1 MLEMLV
7 TGGMDLHLAVRTL
20 VPPAWQN
27 VEDRSPDHRALYDY
41 LSMHQESWDG
51 PAGLVITD
59 GRYAVC
65 TLDRNGLRPSRW
77 VMTDDDVITVAS
89 EVGVYDYEPENVVAK
104 GRLGPGDILSIDT
117 QEGRI
122 LFRDEIE
129 DQLASRN
136 PYKQWLKEGRFAIES
151 SFDMDSIELEGTLSR
166 EQIRTYMKMFQISF
180 EERDQVLRPLAEGGQ
195 EAVGSMGDDTPMA
208 VLSSRQRNLF
218 DYFRQ
223 QFAQVTN
230 PPIDPLRE
238 SMMSLAV
245 ELGCERY
252 F

>member
-1 MLEMLV
+1 
-7 TGGMDLHLAVRTL
+7 
-20 VPPAWQN
+20 
-27 VEDRSPDHRALYDY
+27 
-41 LSMHQESWDG
+41 LSMHQEPWDG

-59 GRYAVC
+59 GRFAVC

-77 VMTDDDVITVAS
+77 VITNDDVITVAS
-89 EVGVYDYEPENVVAK
+89 EVGVYDYRPEDVVSK

-129 DQLASRN
+129 DQLAARH
-136 PYKQWLKEGRFAIES
+136 PYKKWLNEGRHAIES

-166 EQIRTYMKMFQISF
+166 DQIKCYMKMFQVSF
-180 EERDQVLRPLAEGGQ
+180 EERDQILRPLAEGGQ
-195 EAVGSMGDDTPMA
+195 EATGSMGDDIPMA
-208 VLSSRQRNLF
+208 VLSKKHRNLF

-230 PPIDPLRE
+230 PAR
-238 SMMSLAV
+238 SNCHVA
-245 ELGCERY
+245 GCGIGP
-252 F
+252 